1 MTVRLPLIVGWGRA
15 MEMIVT
21 GRPVGAEEADACLSM
36 FMRRDSNAV
45 GARAFKEGRTPEW
58 PHHGL

>member
-1 MTVRLPLIVGWGRA
+1 
-15 MEMIVT
+15 
-21 GRPVGAEEADACLSM
+21 M
-36 FMRRDSNAV
+36 FARKDSHAI

>member
-1 MTVRLPLIVGWGRA
+1 MLRNVGRSY
-15 MEMIVT
+15 EEQLL
-21 GRPVGAEEADACLSM
+21 REAENTASM
-36 FMRRDSNAV
+36 FARRDSHAI